1 MKKSLQHVSI
11 IDIASRCGVS
21 AMTVS
26 RVLRQSPLVKT
37 TTSERVLQAAE
48 KLGYLRGARMGR
60 PADGDQQEARRV
72 LLICWSSGHS
82 QALYHAGLITALEQ
96 RLTACN
102 CECLLLCG
110 NGDYRGFLR
119 MLEAAKQRAAE
130 VTFIIGDFPASQLTA
145 IIAAF
150 PGAILLDNPG
160 EAKIAAFS
168 SLAFDNTAAASLGVE
183 HLLDCGCKDIILC
196 LGHADHF
203 FSREILA
210 GYRKTLQAHGL
221 KIRPE
226 NILYTD
232 FTADGAAAAISAL
245 LDSGRTFDAV
255 FSNDEMAAGICR
267 ILLSRRIGIPSQMQ
281 VCGCDN
287 LPLGK
292 LLYPSLT
299 TVSLDYDALAEQA
312 MALIHGENRVRLPL
326 KLRLPPELVVRE
338 STRPAHT

>member
-1 MKKSLQHVSI
+1 
-11 IDIASRCGVS
+11 
-21 AMTVS
+21 MTVS
-26 RVLRQSPLVKT
+26 RVLRQSPLVKA
-37 TTSERVLQAAE
+37 TTSERVLQVAE

-60 PADGDQQEARRV
+60 PADGEQQEDKRL

-96 RLTACN
+96 RLTARN

-119 MLEAAKQRAAE
+119 MLEAAKRRAAE
-130 VTFIIGDFPASQLTA
+130 VTFIIGDFPLPQLNA
-145 IIAAF
+145 IVAAI
-150 PGAILLDNPG
+150 PGAILLDSPG
-160 EAKIAAFS
+160 ESEIAAFT
-168 SLAFDNTAAASLGVE
+168 SLAFDNTAAACLGIE
-183 HLLDCGCKDIILC
+183 HLLECGCSDIILC

-203 FSREILA
+203 FSRELLD

-221 KIRPE
+221 DVRPE
-226 NILYTD
+226 NIVYTD

-245 LDSGRTFDAV
+245 LDSGRSFDAV

-267 ILLSRRIGIPSQMQ
+267 ALLSRGIGIPSQVQ
-281 VCGCDN
+281 ICGCDN

-299 TVSLDYDALAEQA
+299 TVNLDYDALAEEA
-312 MALIHGENRVRLPL
+312 VALIHRENRVRLPI
-326 KLRLPPELVVRE
+326 KRRLPPELVVRE
-338 STRPAHT
+338 STRPEHT

>member
-1 MKKSLQHVSI
+1 MKKTLQHVSI

-26 RVLRQSPLVKT
+26 RVLRQSSLVKT
-37 TTSERVLQAAE
+37 ATKERVLQVAE
-48 KLGYLRGARMGR
+48 ELGYLRGARMGR
-60 PADGDQQEARRV
+60 PAGNDPEEARRV
-72 LLICWSSGHS
+72 LLICWSSGHNL
-82 QALYHAGLITALEQ
+82 ALYHAGLITALEQ

-130 VTFIIGDFPASQLTA
+130 VTFIIGDFPVPQLNA
-145 IIAAF
+145 IVAAF

-168 SLAFDNTAAASLGVE
+168 SLAFDNKAAACLGVE
-183 HLLDCGCKDIILC
+183 HLLDCKCRNIILC
-196 LGHADHF
+196 LGHANHF
-203 FSREILA
+203 FSREMLE
-210 GYRKTLQAHGL
+210 GYRKTLQTHGL
-221 KIRPE
+221 QFFPE
-226 NILYTD
+226 NILYAD
-232 FTADGAAAAISAL
+232 FTAEGAGRAMSTL
-245 LDSGRTFDAV
+245 LESGHKFDAV

-267 ILLSRRIGIPSQMQ
+267 VLLSRGIGIPSKVQ

-299 TVSLDYDALAEQA
+299 SVSLDYDELAKQA
-312 MALIHGENRVRLPL
+312 MELINRSGKIKLPV
-326 KLRLPPELVVRE
+326 KLRLPPELIVRE
-338 STRPAHT
+338 STRPA

>member
-1 MKKSLQHVSI
+1 
-11 IDIASRCGVS
+11 
-21 AMTVS
+21 MTVS
-26 RVLRQSPLVKT
+26 RVLRQSPLVKA
-37 TTSERVLQAAE
+37 TTSERVLQVAE

-60 PADGDQQEARRV
+60 PADREQQKAKRV

-96 RLTACN
+96 RLTARN

-119 MLEAAKQRAAE
+119 MLEAAKRRAAE
-130 VTFIIGDFPASQLTA
+130 ITFIIGDFPLPQLNA
-145 IIAAF
+145 IVAAF

-160 EAKIAAFS
+160 ESSIAAFT
-168 SLAFDNTAAASLGVE
+168 SLAFDNTAAACLGVE
-183 HLLDCGCKDIILC
+183 HLLECGCSDIILC

-203 FSREILA
+203 FSRELLA
-210 GYRKTLQAHGL
+210 GYRKTLQARRL
-221 KIRPE
+221 DIRQE

-232 FTADGAAAAISAL
+232 FTSDGAAAAISAL

-267 ILLSRRIGIPSQMQ
+267 TLLSRGIGIPSQVQ
-281 VCGCDN
+281 ICGCDN
-287 LPLGK
+287 LPLGR

-299 TVSLDYDALAEQA
+299 TVSLDYDALAEEA
-312 MALIHGENRVRLPL
+312 VALIHEKNSSRLPI
-326 KLRLPPELVVRE
+326 KLRLPPELIVRE
-338 STRPAHT
+338 STRPAPHV

>member
-1 MKKSLQHVSI
+1 MNKSRQGVSI
-11 IDIASRCGVS
+11 TDIATRCGVS

-37 TTSERVLQAAE
+37 ATSERVLQAAE
-48 KLGYLRGARMGR
+48 ELGYLRGARMGR
-60 PADGDQQEARRV
+60 PADADLLEARRV
-72 LLICWSSGHS
+72 LLICWSSGHN

-130 VTFIIGDFPASQLTA
+130 VTFIIGDFPASQLAA

-160 EAKIAAFS
+160 DAKMAAFS
-168 SLAFDNTAAASLGVE
+168 SLAFDNTAAACLGVE
-183 HLLDCGCKDIILC
+183 HLLDCRCQEIILC

-203 FSREILA
+203 FSREMLA
-210 GYRKTLQAHGL
+210 GYRNTLQAHGL
-221 KIRPE
+221 NIHPE

-232 FTADGAAAAISAL
+232 FTAEGAAAGVSAL
-245 LDSGRTFDAV
+245 LDSGRIFDAV

-267 ILLSRRIGIPSQMQ
+267 VLLSREIGIPSQVQ

-292 LLYPSLT
+292 FLYPSLT

-312 MALIHGENRVRLPL
+312 MTLIHRENGAKLPIMV
-326 KLRLPPELVVRE
+326 RLPPELIVRE

>member
-1 MKKSLQHVSI
+1 MKKTLQHVSI

-26 RVLRQSPLVKT
+26 RVLRQSTLVKT
-37 TTSERVLQAAE
+37 ATKERVLQVAE
-48 KLGYLRGARMGR
+48 ELGYLRGARMGR
-60 PADGDQQEARRV
+60 PAGNEQEAARRV
-72 LLICWSSGHS
+72 LLICWSSGHN

-130 VTFIIGDFPASQLTA
+130 VTFIIGDFPLPQLNA
-145 IIAAF
+145 IVTAF

-160 EAKIAAFS
+160 EAKIAAFN
-168 SLAFDNTAAASLGVE
+168 SLAFDNTAAACLGVE
-183 HLLDCGCKDIILC
+183 HLLQCGCRKIILC
-196 LGHADHF
+196 LGHAEHF

-221 KIRPE
+221 NIRPE

-232 FTADGAAAAISAL
+232 FTADGAASAMSAL
-245 LDSGRTFDAV
+245 LDRGCTFDAV

-267 ILLSRRIGIPSQMQ
+267 VLLSRKIGIPSQVQ
-281 VCGCDN
+281 ICGCDN

-299 TVSLDYDALAEQA
+299 TVSLDYDQLAEQA
-312 MALIHGENRVRLPL
+312 IGLINNTGKIKLPA
-326 KLRLPPELVVRE
+326 KLRLPPELVIRE
-338 STRPAHT
+338 STQL